1 MYDEELEK
9 AMLYYL
15 IYEQEEFLLDEN
27 DFVNDRN
34 KKIIKAINEL
44 RAEKKNISILSVQ
57 SKIRANQNQVLDYL
71 TTLSEYVFGTN
82 ADTVYSKL
90 IELSKKRK
98 IFELLQQS
106 INEVSTAES
115 IDIFSQKIIKEIND
129 IQKINEKE
137 KTFVEKIAEAT
148 EQIEKNTISKTDYS
162 LYTGII
168 DLDNIICGLHNEEL
182 TIIGARPR
190 CR

>member
-34 KKIIKAINEL
+34 QKIIKAINEL

>member
-15 IYEQEEFLLDEN
+15 IYEQEDFVLDEN

-34 KKIIKAINEL
+34 KKIIRAINDL
-44 RAEKKNISILSVQ
+44 KAEKRNISILSVQ
-57 SKIRANQNQVLDYL
+57 NKIRANQSQVLDYL
-71 TTLSEYVFGTN
+71 TTLSEYVYGTN
-82 ADTVYSKL
+82 ADTVYIKL

-98 IFELLQQS
+98 MFELLQKS
-106 INEVSTAES
+106 VKEVNSTES

-148 EQIEKNTISKTDYS
+148 EQIEKNTTNKTDYS
-162 LYTGII
+162 LYTGIL
-168 DLDNIICGLHNEEL
+168 DLDKIICGLHNEEL
-182 TIIGARPR
+182 TILGARPR
-190 CR
+190 RW

>member
-15 IYEQEEFLLDEN
+15 IYEQEEFLLDEH

-34 KKIIKAINEL
+34 QKIIKAINEL